1 MYLVQKIRNVSRAFV
16 QLYGSESMKRAL
28 WNHEFAGG
36 RWSCLEDTR
45 GDCLYPYVEKYARNG
60 NILDLGCGSGNTGIE
75 LDEGAYQQY
84 TGVDISD
91 AAIEQAKK
99 RTEDN
104 RRANK
109 NSYFQSDILS
119 YVPTQQYE
127 VILFR
132 EAIYYLPRTR
142 VRSMLDRYSK
152 SLTTSGVFIAR
163 ILGTTGRTGLIVDII
178 ESNFEVVEK
187 YLSDQ
192 VTRTAVIVFRP
203 RTS

>member
-1 MYLVQKIRNVSRAFV
+1 
-16 QLYGSESMKRAL
+16 MKRAL
-28 WNHEFAGG
+28 WNREFAGG
-36 RWSCLEDTR
+36 RWSCLDDTR
-45 GDCLYPYVEKYARNG
+45 GDCLYPYVEKHARNR

-75 LDEGAYQQY
+75 LGEGAYQHY

-132 EAIYYLPRTR
+132 EAIYYLPQAKIK
-142 VRSMLDRYSK
+142 SMLDRYSK
-152 SLTTSGVFIAR
+152 SLNESGVFIVR
-163 ILGTTGRTGLIVDII
+163 MLGTTGRGKQIIDII
-178 ESNFEVVEK
+178 ESDFEVVDK
-187 YLSDQ
+187 YLSNQ
-192 VTRTAVIVFRP
+192 TPTTTAVIVFRP